1 MAEDSGLGKVDTEG
15 KILIELANAD
25 EVRDYIRRV
34 QMAVDDLEDL
44 LHEAPPLRFA
54 PKQTIKADGA

>member
-1 MAEDSGLGKVDTEG
+1 MAEDGSMGKVDAEG
-15 KILIELANAD
+15 KVVIELANAD
-25 EVRDYIRRV
+25 EVRDYIRRL
-34 QMAVDDLEDL
+34 QMAIDDLEDL